1 MAYDLIIRNGRIID
15 GSGMPSFHG
24 DVAVQD
30 GKIVEIG
37 KFSGSAARVIDAEG
51 LAVSPGFIDNHT
63 HFDAQVLWDPL
74 CTSSCW
80 HGVTTVVMGNCG
92 LAIAPAKPQDGDTLL
107 RMLSRIEAI
116 PIDALRS
123 GVEISWNTIGEYLR
137 TVERRLGVNV
147 GSLIG
152 HSAVRQYVLGDEAS
166 ERQATAEEIVAMQ
179 DIIRGGMRDGALGF
193 TTNQNPNH
201 INDEG
206 KPVPSVIA
214 PDDEILALGEVLS
227 EFGSGV
233 LQTSGAGTD
242 RLVPNFELSKQLARR
257 SGRPVVWLSIQH
269 RWSQP
274 DAWREQL
281 QMAEKAFQEG
291 FRAYPLSSPRRN
303 NTRFTMQNAQIFDGL
318 PSWRPIMLKS
328 LEEKLAAFADPE
340 VRKQLW
346 HDAVESSIATTFSRR
361 WDLLFV
367 TKPQLPHNQALL
379 GKSIA
384 EIADERGQNVLD
396 TFLDLA
402 VEEKL
407 ETGFEINQINGDD
420 EAVASILRNP
430 HTLVGL
436 SDAGAHVVFDAGYGY
451 CTRFLGYWVRE
462 KEIMPLE
469 EAVRKLTF
477 MSASVFGLHDRGL
490 LRPGLAADITIFDP
504 DTIAARDPEVVYDLP
519 GGGQRLMQHAD
530 GIHYTIVNGTVL
542 TENGQHTGAYPGQL
556 MRNASARV
564 H

>member
-92 LAIAPAKPQDGDTLL
+92 LAIAPAKAQDGDTLL

-123 GVEISWNTIGEYLR
+123 GVEISWNSIGEYLR

-166 ERQATAEEIVAMQ
+166 ERQATAEEIAAMQ

-530 GIHYTIVNGTVL
+530 GIHCTIVNGTVL

-556 MRNASARV
+556 MRNASAQV